1 MAEQNV
7 PTKTRKE
14 EAGGH
19 SRAVERR
26 QGPLDLFRSDLFRND
41 PFWSPSA
48 FTASPFAL
56 MRRFAENMEHAF
68 PGNWDSGFGREQIG
82 MWSPAIEVSERGD
95 RLVVRAELPGLTKE
109 DVKVETLDNQLLI
122 QGERRQEHEEQE
134 GGYRRSERR
143 YGSFYRAVPLPEGA
157 QTEQAR
163 AEFKDGV
170 LEISVPIPMAQ
181 QRGRTIPIEGG
192 GAPERKES
200 SSAGTGQTRVSKAG

>member
-7 PTKTRKE
+7 QTKTRKE
-14 EAGGH
+14 DASGQ
-19 SRAVERR
+19 SRGVERR
-26 QGPLDLFRSDLFRND
+26 QSSDMFRSD
-41 PFWSPSA
+41 PFWSTSA
-48 FTASPFAL
+48 LFAACPFTL

-68 PGNWDSGFGREQIG
+68 SGNWESGFGREQLG

-95 RLVVRAELPGLTKE
+95 RLVVRADLPGLAKE
-109 DVKVETLDNQLLI
+109 DVKVETLDNNLVI

-143 YGSFYRAVPLPEGA
+143 YGSFYRSIRLPDAA

-170 LEISVPIPMAQ
+170 LEVSIPVPAAQ
-181 QRGRTIPIEGG
+181 QRGRTVPIEVGA
-192 GAPERKES
+192 APERKES